1 MSCERVRL
9 ELSDITVRE
18 GKGVTDDI
26 EASAAASEEINSM
39 FASRTDYVIDA
50 WGRARDPR

>member
-1 MSCERVRL
+1 VRL

-18 GKGVTDDI
+18 GKGMTDDI
-26 EASAAASEEINSM
+26 QASTAASEEINSM

-50 WGRARDPR
+50 WGKTRDPR